1 MIVQYNELYE
11 LSFYAQKNTH
21 LFNELKLI
29 LWSIYE
35 SLEQMGDIQE
45 SEKDY
50 FLINTEKDMKECF
63 NFLEEKYNF
72 ILESNDELNISI
84 Q

>member
-1 MIVQYNELYE
+1 MIIQYNELYA
-11 LSFYAQKNTH
+11 LSFYAQKNTD

-35 SLEQMGDIQE
+35 GLEIMGDIE
-45 SEKDY
+45 EKDKDY
-50 FLINTEKDMKECF
+50 FLINTEKDMQECF

-72 ILESNDELNISI
+72 ILEWDDEIEISLK
-84 Q
+84 

>member
-11 LSFYAQKNTH
+11 LSFYAQKNTP

-45 SEKDY
+45 SDKDY
-50 FLINTEKDMKECF
+50 FLINTEKDMQECF

>member
-11 LSFYAQKNTH
+11 LSFYAQKNTQ
-21 LFNELKLI
+21 LFNELKYI

-35 SLEQMGDIQE
+35 GLEQMGDIE
-45 SEKDY
+45 EADKDY
-50 FLINTEKDMKECF
+50 FVINNEKDMLECF
-63 NFLEEKYNF
+63 DFIEEKYSF
-72 ILESNDELNISI
+72 ILKSDEELNISI

>member
-11 LSFYAQKNTH
+11 LSFYAQKNTD

-35 SLEQMGDIQE
+35 GLEIMGDIQE

-50 FLINTEKDMKECF
+50 FLIATEKDMQECF
-63 NFLEEKYNF
+63 DFLDEKYHF
-72 ILESNDELNISI
+72 ILESDEELNISI